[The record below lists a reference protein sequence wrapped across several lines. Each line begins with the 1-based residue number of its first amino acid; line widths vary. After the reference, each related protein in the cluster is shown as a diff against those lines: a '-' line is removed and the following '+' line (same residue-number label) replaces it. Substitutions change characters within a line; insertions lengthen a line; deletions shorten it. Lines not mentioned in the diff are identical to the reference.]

1 MVPCKDG
8 CIEQRSISVYHYV
21 IQNVALLYGLCLY
34 TAVIYRGNMHGR
46 DAIRSC
52 IFIVSIY
59 YFYFYFDKQPMQ
71 QNAESM

>member
-1 MVPCKDG
+1 MVPCKDDSF
-8 CIEQRSISVYHYV
+8 EQRSTSVYYYV

-46 DAIRSC
+46 DAIHD
-52 IFIVSIY
+52 
-59 YFYFYFDKQPMQ
+59 FDKQPMQ